1 MASDDDRADEP
12 QAMVDDDHCAHQ
24 RRAMVDE
31 QIAARGIRHPA
42 LLAAMREVPRHLFV
56 AASLQREAYDD
67 TPLPIEDGQTI
78 SQPYIVA
85 LMLEAARLRG
95 SDRVLEVGAGSGYAS
110 AVASRL
116 AAHVDAIERHP
127 RLAEIARE
135 RLARLGFANV
145 AIHRGD
151 GSLGWPSGA
160 PYDAILVAAG
170 GPRIPAALRD
180 QLGVGG
186 RLVMPVGDEHF
197 AQRLVRLE
205 RDRDGAFHESD
216 LGGVMFVPLVGAQG
230 FGGGGS

>member
-1 MASDDDRADEP
+1 MSGDDDRADE
-12 QAMVDDDHCAHQ
+12 

-31 QIAARGIRHPA
+31 QIAARGIRDPA
-42 LLAAMREVPRHLFV
+42 LLAAMRQVPRHAFV

-67 TPLPIEDGQTI
+67 TPLPIGDGQTI

-85 LMLEAARLRG
+85 LMLEAARLG
-95 SDRVLEVGAGSGYAS
+95 GADRVLEVGAGSGYAS
-110 AVASRL
+110 AIASCL
-116 AAHVDAIERHP
+116 AAHIDAIERHP
-127 RLAEIARE
+127 RLAETARE

-145 AIHRGD
+145 DVHCGD
-151 GSLGWPSGA
+151 GSIGWRAGA

-180 QLGVGG
+180 QLAAGG

-205 RDRDGAFHESD
+205 RDADGAFHERD

-230 FGGGGS
+230 FGGGEDS

>member
-1 MASDDDRADEP
+1 VDAALGGDDDRAD
-12 QAMVDDDHCAHQ
+12 D

-31 QIAARGIRHPA
+31 QIAGRGIRDRA
-42 LLAAMREVPRHLFV
+42 VLAAMREVPRHAFV

-85 LMLEAARLRG
+85 LMLEAARLGRA
-95 SDRVLEVGAGSGYAS
+95 DRVLEVGAGSGYAS
-110 AVASRL
+110 AIASRL

-145 AIHRGD
+145 DIHCGD
-151 GSLGWPSGA
+151 GSVGWRAGA

-170 GPRIPAALRD
+170 GPRIPDALRD
-180 QLGVGG
+180 QLAVGG
-186 RLVMPVGDEHF
+186 WLVMPVGGEHF

-205 RDRDGAFHESD
+205 RDGAGAFHESD

-230 FGGGGS
+230 FSGDNDV

>member
-1 MASDDDRADEP
+1 MDAALGGDDDRAD
-12 QAMVDDDHCAHQ
+12 D

-31 QIAARGIRHPA
+31 QIAGRGIRDRA
-42 LLAAMREVPRHLFV
+42 VLAAMREVPRHAFV

-85 LMLEAARLRG
+85 LMLEAARLGRA
-95 SDRVLEVGAGSGYAS
+95 DRVLEVGAGSGYAS
-110 AVASRL
+110 AIASRL

-145 AIHRGD
+145 DVHCGD
-151 GSLGWPSGA
+151 GSVGWRAGA

-180 QLGVGG
+180 QLAVGG
-186 RLVMPVGDEHF
+186 RLVMPVGGEHV

-205 RDRDGAFHESD
+205 RDGDGAFRESD

-230 FGGGGS
+230 WRADSNGA